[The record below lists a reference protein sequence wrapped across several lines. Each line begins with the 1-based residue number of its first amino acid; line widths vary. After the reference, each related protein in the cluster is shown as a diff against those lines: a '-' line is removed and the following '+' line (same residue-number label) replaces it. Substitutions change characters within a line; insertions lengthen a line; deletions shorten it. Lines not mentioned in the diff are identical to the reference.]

1 MGKGCPS
8 CHQNSWKICPKCGE
22 YTCRGC
28 GKIRGGEKQKSS
40 NTCMYCKKTSSGWK
54 TTNTAPSWATY

>member
-8 CHQNSWKICPKCGE
+8 CHQNSWKVCPNCGG

-28 GKIRGGEKQKSS
+28 GKIKGGEKQKSS
-40 NTCMYCKKTSSGWK
+40 NTCMYCKKTSNGWK
-54 TTNTAPSWATY
+54 NTNSAPSWAFY